1 MSSSRVTRSAFY
13 GLAFLAMLALYIYLL
28 IHFDRTIFSPRPGR
42 VVDSADGFE
51 STITNFIYGFGDSPL
66 WLYARY
72 YIVLPI
78 LALEDHAL
86 SPVFEGLYL
95 LIYSLP
101 VVLWTP
107 PGRKNNP
114 AQLMLMVIPVFI
126 SFRLAI
132 CMYAMTYFL
141 IFILDRR
148 ARPLILL
155 WYSSTVFLSSS
166 TMYIFLLYFPFF
178 VWRRIRASHIL
189 IKTTFVILYLLVITQ
204 FLDKS
209 AALLDRSLSGEV
221 LSTAAAAGLDYS
233 GSVTGFFLAMLTG
246 NPFFTA
252 MVSGQYDRLFVLVP
266 SLVFAVA
273 LLVILWRRKHRHVV
287 GFLFILLTSM
297 LSEGIG
303 SYSVAV
309 VIYMI
314 VIHYRDLLLARPARR
329 VLLAPGVSRPSR
341 PRQPLYPR
349 ELL

>member
-1 MSSSRVTRSAFY
+1 MSSVRVTRSGFY

-28 IHFDRTIFSPRPGR
+28 VHFDRTIFSPRPGR
-42 VVDSADGFE
+42 VVDTADGFE
-51 STITNFIYGFGDSPL
+51 STIVDFIYGFGESPL

-78 LALEDHAL
+78 LTLEDNSL
-86 SPVFEGLYL
+86 SPVLEGLYL
-95 LIYSLP
+95 LVYSLP
-101 VVLWTP
+101 VVLWAP
-107 PGRKNNP
+107 PHRPRNP
-114 AQLMLMVIPVFI
+114 AQMVLLLVPVFI

-132 CMYAMTYFL
+132 CMFAMVYFL
-141 IFILDRR
+141 IFIIDRR
-148 ARPLILL
+148 ARPLTLL
-155 WYSSTVFLSSS
+155 WYSATVFLSSS

-178 VWRRIRASHIL
+178 VWRRITGSNPL
-189 IKTTFVILYLLVITQ
+189 IKIVFVILYMLVITQ

-209 AALLDRSLSGEV
+209 LALLDRSLSGEV

-266 SLVFAVA
+266 SLIFAIC
-273 LLVILWRRKHRHVV
+273 LLAILWRRGHRRIV
-287 GFLFILLTSM
+287 GFIFILLTSM

-314 VIHYRDLLLARPARR
+314 LIHYRDFLLASPVRRALPIPHRP
-329 VLLAPGVSRPSR
+329 GPSR
-341 PRQPLYPR
+341 PRQTLYKR
-349 ELL
+349 EL